1 METGLSTASHTAAEA
16 AAAQRRL
23 EAIGR
28 AIAVLELSPAG
39 IVLQANACFLD
50 SMGYELSDVL
60 GQHHRTFRPHSIAD
74 KPADHPM
81 WVTLHAGGS
90 VSDQIE
96 CIDRDG
102 GTVWLQATYSP
113 FFDADGKLERV
124 MEFAFDVSQH
134 VQRELAGRQRE
145 HLLSLV
151 ANQTDNAIVITDM
164 AWRII
169 YVNAAFTR
177 MFGYEPDEVL
187 GAIPSI
193 LLTPH
198 TPKSTVQNV
207 RQTLQA
213 GRPQRSDDL
222 VYGKHGQRFWCSI
235 TGNALRNEHG
245 ELQYTVS
252 VLTDITDAKMHEVI
266 QRRVLEAMVQEGP
279 LSDVMNLLC
288 REVERIAPE
297 VIMSVLKVDDAGR
310 LSTLAAP
317 SLPDDL
323 SRRIDRAGI
332 SAAEWCKGE
341 SIAPDGVMAVLDG
354 RAWAA
359 CRDLAAPLGLKACWS
374 TPIRSK
380 EGRVAG
386 IFAFY
391 FRELTR
397 PEEFHHRLVAVCRHL
412 CALALERDVA
422 QRRIRQL
429 VFYDPLTGLP
439 NRSLL
444 HVQAEQ
450 AIASALRHD
459 EPLAV
464 LFIDL
469 DRFKQINDTLGHPA
483 GDTLL
488 CTVAQRIRAQIRS
501 ADVIG
506 RLAGDEFVVVLPE
519 CDAVHATD
527 VAERIQAH
535 LTEPFLL
542 ADVSVTPSAS
552 IGISLLPN
560 DGQDMETLLRR
571 ADMAMYQAKTKSR
584 GTFSFFRE
592 EMNLAAQEKLALESA
607 LRRALPGGEL
617 RLHYQP
623 QVDLNDRRVYGL
635 EALARWHHPT
645 LGHIPPTRFIA
656 VAQECG
662 LITDL
667 GRWAV
672 NEACRQLGDWK
683 QRGLPVPGI
692 SVNLSP
698 TNFHDLDLPRMIAE
712 ILQRHSLMP
721 GSLTLEIT
729 EDVLMDANPSTLTT
743 LHALHAQGVRLS
755 MDDFGTGY
763 SSLSYLRRLPLNE
776 LKLDKSFVRDLEHDH
791 TSRALSSAVLRIGES
806 LHLTVVAEGVETEA
820 QRAVLLDMGYR
831 AAQGYLFSRPMPAD
845 ALEAWLMTG
854 QEP

>member
-1 METGLSTASHTAAEA
+1 METGESTASQTTAPA
-16 AAAQRRL
+16 RWL
-23 EAIGR
+23 DAIGR
-28 AIAVLELSPAG
+28 AIAVLELSPDG
-39 IVLQANACFLD
+39 IVLQANTRFAD
-50 SMGYELSDVL
+50 DMGLGLAAVL
-60 GQHHRTFRPHSIAD
+60 GRHHRHFRPASIFD
-74 KPADHPM
+74 RPADDSA
-81 WVTLHAGGS
+81 WVTL
-90 VSDQIE
+90 
-96 CIDRDG
+96 RDG
-102 GTVWLQATYSP
+102 GIVSEQIACIGAGGATVWLQATYSP
-113 FFDADGKLERV
+113 CFDAAGTLERV
-124 MEFAFDVSQH
+124 VEFAFDVSQR
-134 VQRELAGRQRE
+134 VQRELAGRERE

-235 TGNALRNEHG
+235 TGNALRNDKG
-245 ELQYTVS
+245 ELQHTVS

-279 LSDVMNLLC
+279 LTDVMNLLC

-297 VIMSVLKVDDAGR
+297 VVVSVLRVDGGR
-310 LSTLAAP
+310 LVTLAAP
-317 SLPDDL
+317 SLPDAL
-323 SRRIDRAGI
+323 SRRIDEANVPATDWYRGGD
-332 SAAEWCKGE
+332 S
-341 SIAPDGVMAVLDG
+341 DGVMDVMADA
-354 RAWAA
+354 AWAPF
-359 CRDLAAPLGLKACWS
+359 RDLMAPLGLKACWS
-374 TPIRSK
+374 TPIASK
-380 EGRVAG
+380 DGRTVG
-386 IFAFY
+386 VFAFY
-391 FRELTR
+391 FREFAG
-397 PEEFHHRLVAVCRHL
+397 PDEFHRRLVAVCRHL
-412 CALALERDVA
+412 CALALEREVA

-444 HVQAEQ
+444 HVKAEQ
-450 AIASALRHD
+450 AIATALRHD
-459 EPLAV
+459 DPLAV

-488 CTVAQRIRAQIRS
+488 CTVAQRIRDQIRN
-501 ADVIG
+501 ADVVG
-506 RLAGDEFVVVLPE
+506 RLSGDEFVVVLPE
-519 CDAVHATD
+519 CDAVQATE
-527 VAERIQAH
+527 VAERIQAE
-535 LTEPFLL
+535 LAQPFLL

-592 EMNLAAQEKLALESA
+592 EMNLAAQEKLALETA
-607 LRRALPGGEL
+607 LRQALPNGGL

-623 QVDLNDRRVYGL
+623 QVDLLDRRVYGL

-645 LGHIPPTRFIA
+645 LGNIPPARFVA

-662 LITDL
+662 LIDDL
-667 GRWAV
+667 GRWAL

-683 QRGLPVPGI
+683 RRGVPVPGV

-698 TNFHDLDLPRMIAE
+698 TNFHDLDLPRMIAD
-712 ILQRHSLMP
+712 ILQQHALMP
-721 GSLTLEIT
+721 GTLTLEIT
-729 EDVLMDANPSTLTT
+729 EDVLMDANPRTLTT

-820 QRAVLLDMGYR
+820 QRRVLLEMGYR
-831 AAQGYLFSRPMPAD
+831 AAQGYMFARPLPAD
-845 ALEAWLMTG
+845 ALEAWLAAA
-854 QEP
+854 PAS

>member
-1 METGLSTASHTAAEA
+1 METGVSSASQS
-16 AAAQRRL
+16 AAAQRWL
-23 EAIGR
+23 ETIGR

-39 IVLQANACFLD
+39 IVLQANACFLQD
-50 SMGYELSDVL
+50 MGYTLDEVI
-60 GQHHRTFRPHSIAD
+60 GRHHRSFRPRSIAD
-74 KPADHPM
+74 KPADDPV
-81 WVTLHAGGS
+81 WDTLRRGDS
-90 VSDQIE
+90 VSEQIE
-96 CIDRDG
+96 CIVGDG
-102 GTVWLQATYSP
+102 STVWLQATYSP
-113 FFDADGKLERV
+113 VFDAQGGLERII
-124 MEFAFDVSQH
+124 EFAFDVSPH
-134 VQRELAGRQRE
+134 VEREIAARERE

-169 YVNAAFTR
+169 YVNDAFTR
-177 MFGYEPDEVL
+177 MFGYRPEEVL
-187 GAIPSI
+187 GAIPST

-198 TPKSTVQNV
+198 TPQSTVQNV

-213 GRPQRSDDL
+213 GRAQRSDDL
-222 VYGKHGQRFWCSI
+222 VYGKQGQRYWCSI
-235 TGNALRNEHG
+235 TGNALRNEQG
-245 ELQYTVS
+245 ELQHTVS
-252 VLTDITDAKMHEVI
+252 MLTDITDAKMHEVV

-279 LSDVMNLLC
+279 LADVMDLLC

-297 VIMSVLKVDDAGR
+297 VIASVLKVDDAGR
-310 LSTLAAP
+310 LSTLASP
-317 SLPDDL
+317 GLPEEL
-323 SRRIDRAGI
+323 ARRIDDAGI
-332 SAAEWCKGE
+332 TPAMWCEGGPATADNVVDLQQDARW
-341 SIAPDGVMAVLDG
+341 APYREL
-354 RAWAA
+354 
-359 CRDLAAPLGLKACWS
+359 LTPLGLKACWS

-380 EGRVAG
+380 EGRVVG

-391 FRELTR
+391 FRELAR
-397 PEEFHHRLVAVCRHL
+397 PDEFHRRLVAVCQHL
-412 CALALERDVA
+412 CALALEREVA
-422 QRRIRQL
+422 QSQIRQL
-429 VFYDPLTGLP
+429 VFYDPLTALP

-450 AIASALRHD
+450 AIATALRNQ

-483 GDTLL
+483 GDRLL
-488 CTVAQRIRAQIRS
+488 CTVAQRIRDEIRN
-501 ADVIG
+501 ADVVG
-506 RLAGDEFVVVLPE
+506 RLSGDEFVVVLPT
-519 CDAVHATD
+519 CDAVQATE
-527 VAERIQAH
+527 VAERIQAQ
-535 LTEPFLL
+535 LAVPFLL

-607 LRRALPGGEL
+607 LRRALPAGEL

-623 QVDLNDRRVYGL
+623 QVDLQDRRVYGL

-645 LGHIPPTRFIA
+645 LGHIPPTRFVA

-662 LITDL
+662 LIAEL

-683 QRGLPVPGI
+683 RRGVPVPGV

-712 ILQRHSLMP
+712 ILQQHALIP

-820 QRAVLLDMGYR
+820 QREVLLEMGYR

-845 ALEAWLMTG
+845 ALETWLMSTVE
-854 QEP
+854 Q

>member
-1 METGLSTASHTAAEA
+1 MKTGMSSSSPSDADQRWLET
-16 AAAQRRL
+16 
-23 EAIGR
+23 IGR
-28 AIAVLELSPAG
+28 AIAVLEISTDGVILE
-39 IVLQANACFLD
+39 ANACFLND
-50 SMGYELSDVL
+50 QGVTREQAI
-60 GQHHRTFRPHSIAD
+60 GKHHRVFRPRSIAD
-74 KPADHPM
+74 KPADDET
-81 WVTLHAGGS
+81 WRRLRQGGR
-90 VSDQIE
+90 VSEQIE
-96 CIDRDG
+96 CVAGDG
-102 GTVWLQATYSP
+102 NTVWLQATYSP
-113 FFDADGKLERV
+113 IFDAQGELERV
-124 MEFAFDVSQH
+124 IEFAFDVTPH
-134 VQRELAGRQRE
+134 VQRELAARGRE

-151 ANQTDNAIVITDM
+151 ANQTDNAIIITDM
-164 AWRII
+164 AWHII

-177 MFGYEPDEVL
+177 MFGYEPSEVL
-187 GAIPSI
+187 GAIPSS

-198 TPKSTVQNV
+198 TPQTTVQNV
-207 RQTLQA
+207 RQTLQE

-222 VYGKHGQRFWCSI
+222 VYGKQGQRYWCSI
-235 TGNALRNEHG
+235 TGNALRNEKG
-245 ELQYTVS
+245 ELQHTVS

-279 LSDVMNLLC
+279 LADVMNLLC

-297 VIMSVLKVDDAGR
+297 VVASVLKVDETGKLA
-310 LSTLAAP
+310 TLAAP
-317 SLPDDL
+317 NLPEAL
-323 SRRIDRAGI
+323 VQRIDQAGI
-332 SAAEWCKGE
+332 SATVWCGG
-341 SIAPDGVMAVLDG
+341 APALSDTVVDLLTDE
-354 RAWAA
+354 RWAPYRHLVA
-359 CRDLAAPLGLKACWS
+359 TTGLKACWS

-380 EGRVAG
+380 EGRVVG

-397 PEEFHHRLVAVCRHL
+397 PDDFHHRLVAVCQQL
-412 CALALERDVA
+412 CALALEREVA
-422 QRRIRQL
+422 QSQIRQL
-429 VFYDPLTGLP
+429 VFYDPLTALP

-450 AIASALRHD
+450 AIATALRHQD
-459 EPLAV
+459 SLAV

-483 GDTLL
+483 GDALL
-488 CTVAQRIRAQIRS
+488 CTMAKRIRDQTRN
-501 ADVIG
+501 ADVVG
-506 RLAGDEFVVVLPE
+506 RLSGDEFVVVLPT
-519 CDAVHATD
+519 CDAVQATE
-527 VAERIQAH
+527 VAERIQAA
-535 LTEPFLL
+535 LAEPFLL
-542 ADVSVTPSAS
+542 ADVTVTPSAS

-607 LRRALPGGEL
+607 LRKALPAGDL

-645 LGHIPPTRFIA
+645 LGHIPPTRFVA

-662 LITDL
+662 LITEL

-683 QRGLPVPGI
+683 RRGVPVPGV

-712 ILQRHSLMP
+712 ILQHHGLIP

-755 MDDFGTGY
+755 MDDFGIGY

-791 TSRALSSAVLRIGES
+791 TSRALSNAVLRIGES
-806 LHLTVVAEGVETEA
+806 LNLTVVAEGVETEA
-820 QRAVLLDMGYR
+820 QREVLLEMGYR
-831 AAQGYLFSRPMPAD
+831 AAQGYLFARPMPAD
-845 ALEAWLMTG
+845 TLEAWLMAVR
-854 QEP
+854 EH

>member
-1 METGLSTASHTAAEA
+1 M
-16 AAAQRRL
+16 L
-23 EAIGR
+23 EI
-28 AIAVLELSPAG
+28 SPDG
-39 IVLQANACFLD
+39 KVLQANACFLD
-50 SMGYELSDVL
+50 DL
-60 GQHHRTFRPHSIAD
+60 GHSLDEVVGKHHRAFRPRSIAD
-74 KPADHPM
+74 KPADDEV
-81 WVTLHAGGS
+81 WRTLRSGGR
-90 VSDQIE
+90 VSQQIE
-96 CIDRDG
+96 CVAG
-102 GTVWLQATYSP
+102 NGQTVWLQATYSP
-113 FFDADGKLERV
+113 IFDEHGALERV
-124 MEFAFDVSQH
+124 IEFAFDVTPH
-134 VQRELAGRQRE
+134 VQRELAARERE

-151 ANQTDNAIVITDM
+151 ANQTDNAIIITDM

-177 MFGYEPDEVL
+177 MFGYELDEVL
-187 GAIPSI
+187 GGVPST
-193 LLTPH
+193 LLTPY
-198 TPKSTVQNV
+198 TPKTTVQNV
-207 RQTLQA
+207 RQTLQE

-235 TGNALRNEHG
+235 TGNALRNDQG
-245 ELQYTVS
+245 ELQHTVS

-279 LSDVMNLLC
+279 LADVMNLLC

-297 VIMSVLKVDDAGR
+297 VIASVLKVDEAGK
-310 LSTLAAP
+310 LATLAAP
-317 SLPDDL
+317 SLPDEL
-323 SRRIDRAGI
+323 AHRIDQAGI
-332 SAAEWCKGE
+332 NAAAWCGE
-341 SIAPDGVMAVLDG
+341 ASSTESVVDLLADERWIAH
-354 RAWAA
+354 
-359 CRDLAAPLGLKACWS
+359 RDLIDMLSLKACWS

-380 EGRVAG
+380 EGRVVG

-391 FRELTR
+391 FRELAL
-397 PEEFHHRLVAVCRHL
+397 PDEFHRRLVAVCQHL
-412 CALALERDVA
+412 CALALEREVA
-422 QRRIRQL
+422 QSQIRQL
-429 VFYDPLTGLP
+429 VFYDPLTALP

-450 AIASALRHD
+450 AIASALRHQ
-459 EPLAV
+459 ESLAV

-488 CTVAQRIRAQIRS
+488 CTVAQRIREQIRN
-501 ADVIG
+501 ADVVG
-506 RLAGDEFVVVLPE
+506 RLSGDEFVVVLPE
-519 CDAVHATD
+519 CDAVQATD
-527 VAERIQAH
+527 VAERIQAA
-535 LTEPFLL
+535 LANPFLL
-542 ADVSVTPSAS
+542 ADVTVTPSAS

-607 LRRALPGGEL
+607 LRKALPAGDL

-645 LGHIPPTRFIA
+645 LGHIPPTRFVA

-662 LITDL
+662 LITEL

-683 QRGLPVPGI
+683 ERGVPVPGV

-698 TNFHDLDLPRMIAE
+698 TNFHDLELPRMIAD
-712 ILQRHSLMP
+712 ILQRHSLIP

-755 MDDFGTGY
+755 MDDFGIGY

-776 LKLDKSFVRDLEHDH
+776 LKLDKSFVRDLEYDH
-791 TSRALSSAVLRIGES
+791 TSRALSNAVLRIGES
-806 LHLTVVAEGVETEA
+806 LNLTVVAEGVETEA
-820 QRAVLLDMGYR
+820 QRAVLLEMGYR

-845 ALEAWLMTG
+845 ALESWLMSLD
-854 QEP
+854 